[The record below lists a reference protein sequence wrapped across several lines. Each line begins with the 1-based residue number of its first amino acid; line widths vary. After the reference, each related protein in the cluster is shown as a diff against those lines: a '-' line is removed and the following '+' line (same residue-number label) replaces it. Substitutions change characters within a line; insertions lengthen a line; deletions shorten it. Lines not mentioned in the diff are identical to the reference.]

1 MTSKR
6 IKFDASKFPT
16 LVGNN
21 WTKFCKKF
29 LLTAKLYH
37 CEDIFDLS
45 TEDPALT
52 LQGKK
57 LKAYLAR
64 RYQMY
69 CVLFD
74 SVGETAIGEELID
87 EYSEDY
93 DARAVFAG
101 LKEFHEECGV
111 QKYT

>member
-1 MTSKR
+1 M
-6 IKFDASKFPT
+6 
-16 LVGNN
+16 
-21 WTKFCKKF
+21 
-29 LLTAKLYH
+29 
-37 CEDIFDLS
+37 S

-57 LKAYLAR
+57 LKAYPAR
-64 RYQMY
+64 RYQIY
-69 CVLFD
+69 SVLFD

-101 LKEFHEECGV
+101 LKEFCEECAVGE
-111 QKYT
+111 YTWD